1 MPSVIVAWIVLGIT
15 VWGPI
20 RPLATILV
28 TDRHGASGL
37 GLMWTAFGAGGVLG
51 GLAGVR
57 FRPAHP
63 LRAGAAGLLA
73 WSAWPLALAA
83 GLSLP
88 EVCAGA
94 AVGGATMAFWGVM
107 WSTSVQTH
115 VPAAVLNRISA
126 YEIAGSLI
134 AFPIGQAL
142 AGPVSDA
149 VGTSVSLYA
158 SAAVLIAVL
167 IGMLCVPAIRHL
179 GARPAENDSGV
190 RQAGL

>member
-1 MPSVIVAWIVLGIT
+1 
-15 VWGPI
+15 
-20 RPLATILV
+20 LV

-51 GLAGVR
+51 GLVGVR
-57 FRPAHP
+57 FRPRHP
-63 LRAGAAGLLA
+63 LRAGATGLLV

-83 GLSLP
+83 GLPLP
-88 EVCAGA
+88 QVCVGA
-94 AVGGATMAFWGVM
+94 ALGGATSAFWGVM

-134 AFPIGQAL
+134 ALPIGQAL

-149 VGTSVSLYA
+149 VGTSRALYA
-158 SAAVLIAVL
+158 SAAILVVVLIA
-167 IGMLCVPAIRHL
+167 MLCVPAIRHL
-179 GARPAENDSGV
+179 GARPAENQTVSEHLG
-190 RQAGL
+190 R

>member
-1 MPSVIVAWIVLGIT
+1 
-15 VWGPI
+15 
-20 RPLATILV
+20 
-28 TDRHGASGL
+28 
-37 GLMWTAFGAGGVLG
+37 
-51 GLAGVR
+51 
-57 FRPAHP
+57 
-63 LRAGAAGLLA
+63 
-73 WSAWPLALAA
+73 
-83 GLSLP
+83 
-88 EVCAGA
+88 
-94 AVGGATMAFWGVM
+94 
-107 WSTSVQTH
+107 
-115 VPAAVLNRISA
+115 VLNRISA

-179 GARPAENDSGV
+179 GARPAENGSGV